1 MTATALDAKS
11 GVSVVA
17 ELAAA
22 VGPDNVLHRA
32 EDLLLYEYDGS
43 VARRRPDA
51 VVFPASTQEVVEVVN
66 IARARRIP
74 VVARGAGTGLAGGC
88 IPLKGGIVLST
99 ARMNR
104 IISIDYRNMIA
115 VVEPGVVNLDL
126 TAEVAPRGFQYVPDP
141 SSEKASTIGGN
152 VATNAGGL
160 TRSPTVLPQ
169 ITCWDWKSSPPT
181 ERWSP
186 AAPPPS
192 TLPATTCAA

>member
-1 MTATALDAKS
+1 MTATAVDTKS
-11 GVSVVA
+11 GLSFVA

-22 VGPDNVLHRA
+22 VGPDDVLHRA

-66 IARARRIP
+66 IARARGIP

-104 IISIDYRNMIA
+104 
-115 VVEPGVVNLDL
+115 
-126 TAEVAPRGFQYVPDP
+126 
-141 SSEKASTIGGN
+141 
-152 VATNAGGL
+152 
-160 TRSPTVLPQ
+160 
-169 ITCWDWKSSPPT
+169 
-181 ERWSP
+181 
-186 AAPPPS
+186 
-192 TLPATTCAA
+192 